1 MTGSMLLLALACD
14 TPGDSADSDTQAEDT
29 SPDTDDTAID
39 TGDGLLPVDVCDND
53 LDDDGD
59 GATDEAG
66 CAAAWFAGEEGEY
79 AGTSLSVAADGPRWW
94 ATSVRNGP
102 ASRPPVMSLLRQ
114 GSRLEPGWTVTAA
127 SDLAHIER
135 FGIASHDGSAYVAY
149 GYSEETRVE
158 RVPETGGTATPVV
171 TLDWG
176 GNASWG
182 VTAMVSSATGLEAL
196 VPKYDELIARYS
208 DVLAPGDLE
217 PQAVFTPDSG
227 CCFGREVA
235 LLENANGTGTT
246 AALVLSRDPD
256 SEQNHLYLYGA
267 EVRGTVAPED
277 ADAVFPS
284 LEYGDGA
291 GLTTVG
297 DPDGDGYPDLSM
309 LTGASPQVVFGPFV
323 DEVSLDDASGVGGE
337 ALTGQGSLDGD
348 DVDDLV
354 IAKNDVFYLVHGP
367 LNRESVLLSSQEAE
381 EWFPVELGTRT
392 TVNLAV
398 VDLDGDGVPWL
409 VAAYP
414 GYGGE
419 HGIPDRAGVVTV
431 HTLPDGVAFD

>member
-1 MTGSMLLLALACD
+1 MAYH
-14 TPGDSADSDTQAEDT
+14 
-29 SPDTDDTAID
+29 
-39 TGDGLLPVDVCDND
+39 
-53 LDDDGD
+53 D
-59 GATDEAG
+59 GAT
-66 CAAAWFAGEEGEY
+66 
-79 AGTSLSVAADGPRWW
+79 
-94 ATSVRNGP
+94 
-102 ASRPPVMSLLRQ
+102 
-114 GSRLEPGWTVTAA
+114 
-127 SDLAHIER
+127 
-135 FGIASHDGSAYVAY
+135 YVAY
-149 GYSEETRVE
+149 GYSSETRIE

-176 GNASWG
+176 GIASSG
-182 VTAMVSSATGLEAL
+182 PAAMVSSATGLEAL

-208 DVLAPGDLE
+208 DVLAPGELE

-246 AALVLSRDPD
+246 AALVSSLDPD
-256 SEQNHLYLYGA
+256 GVDNHLYLYGA
-267 EVRGTVAPED
+267 DVRGTAAPED
-277 ADAVFPS
+277 ADAVFALDES
-284 LEYGDGA
+284 TGGSITA
-291 GLTTVG
+291 VG
-297 DPDGDGYPDLSM
+297 DPDGDGMPDLSWY
-309 LTGASPQVVFGPFV
+309 TGARSHRIVHGPFSGAV
-323 DEVSLDDASGVGGE
+323 AVDDALGVVAD
-337 ALTGQGSLDGD
+337 ALAGQGSLDGD

-367 LNRESVLLSSQEAE
+367 LNRESVLLSDQDAE

-409 VAAYP
+409 VAAFP

-419 HGIPDRAGVVTV
+419 HGIPERAGVVTV